1 MTNHHPGCE
10 DATGAYPGSCTCGA
24 IKRKN
29 YMGEKVDGHCPYD
42 EATLREDKV
51 NPGFICPI
59 CWTHYDTIGDS
70 HDQ

>member
-1 MTNHHPGCE
+1 MTDHRSDCDWHI
-10 DATGAYPGSCTCGA
+10 DQYPWECTCGA

-29 YMGEKVDGHCPYD
+29 YMGEKVKGHCPYD

-59 CWTHYDTIGDS
+59 CWTHYDTIGAKP
-70 HDQ
+70 